1 MMVGALVTSIKGE
14 TKRAGYSNG
23 GEGLDFAE
31 SVGWWAGTSS
41 ATPYLA
47 GKCALVRQR
56 FPHFNRFEVYEYMKD
71 HCQDLGDTGEDKLF
85 GNGLFILPTIEEED
99 DDVEVTK
106 TKILVN
112 NEVKEV
118 KRILY
123 KNENY
128 IRLRDYDDVL
138 GICKVDY
145 DKQKNLPI
153 VKK

>member
-1 MMVGALVTSIKGE
+1 MMVGALVTSSKDEIK
-14 TKRAGYSNG
+14 KAGYSNG

-56 FPHFNRFEVYEYMKD
+56 FPHFNRFEVYEYMKE

-85 GNGLFILPTIEEED
+85 GNGLFILPTIEEDEE
-99 DDVEVTK
+99 VEITK
-106 TKILVN
+106 TKVLVDDKIV
-112 NEVKEV
+112 EVNRV
-118 KRILY
+118 MV
-123 KNENY
+123 NDENY
-128 IRLRDYDDVL
+128 IRLRDFDDVL

-145 DKQKNLPI
+145 DAKKKLPI